1 MPLLREPDIRL
12 VRKAYDTKMSNIP
25 GLPWKSVIDQHI
37 ADHAH
42 ILITEYLAKDIQHFG
57 SKEQRVDAWIVAVQ
71 ALDPEAAASR
81 ATWHRYK
88 NENEA
93 FMFAAPRPD
102 RIVLE
107 RDSPPEERRPFD
119 SPVGISIESEP
130 RLA

>member
-1 MPLLREPDIRL
+1 MTPRCR
-12 VRKAYDTKMSNIP
+12 
-25 GLPWKSVIDQHI
+25 I

-88 NENEA
+88 NEN
-93 FMFAAPRPD
+93 D
-102 RIVLE
+102 RDE
-107 RDSPPEERRPFD
+107 NENEKNEND
-119 SPVGISIESEP
+119 
-130 RLA
+130 